1 MIMKTKNNKPVI
13 PAMGLLKGYDF
24 TCLVCGYEW
33 NRKSKRAPF
42 FIPKECPECKNR
54 KWNVKK

>member
-1 MIMKTKNNKPVI
+1 MKTKTIPVKPV
-13 PAMGLLKGYDF
+13 KYDF

-33 NRKSKRAPF
+33 NRKSKRAPAGF
-42 FIPKECPECKNR
+42 KPKECPECKNR